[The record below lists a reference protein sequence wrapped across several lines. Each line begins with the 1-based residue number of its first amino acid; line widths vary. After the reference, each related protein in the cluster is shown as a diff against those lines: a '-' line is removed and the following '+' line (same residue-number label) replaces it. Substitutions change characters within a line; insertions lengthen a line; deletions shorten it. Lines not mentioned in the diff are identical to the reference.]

1 MDPVHLVLAFAP
13 LGLYVIGLG
22 IVHWRRRPV
31 VLAGSTDI
39 SLLSVAVVGL
49 AIVGPMEFF
58 LPAALPLPGQYVW
71 LMLLF
76 CYSLLVMLWNLLA
89 RPRLVILNI
98 AIDRLRPILTEIAAR
113 LDSHPQ
119 WAGDSLALEE
129 LGVQLHLED
138 YHPMRT
144 VSLIATGARQS
155 ETGWARLRTEL
166 AAALRGIESPDR
178 RRGYAFLAV
187 GLLMLAWPLGQA
199 LALGTP
205 IVAEKLA
212 DLLRL

>member
-13 LGLYVIGLG
+13 LGLYLIGLG
-22 IVHWRRRPV
+22 IVHWRGRPL
-31 VLAGSTDI
+31 VLTGSTDV
-39 SLLSVAVVGL
+39 SLLAAAVMGM
-49 AIVGPMEFF
+49 AIVGPMEFL

-71 LMLLF
+71 LMLLL
-76 CYSLLVMLWNLLA
+76 CYSLLVTLWNLLA
-89 RPRLVILNI
+89 RPRLIVLNI
-98 AIDRLRPILTEIAAR
+98 ASDRLRPILANVAAM

-138 YHPMRT
+138 YPPMRT
-144 VSLIATGARQS
+144 VSLIATGPRQS

-166 AAALRGIESPDR
+166 AAGLRDVEVPDR
-178 RRGYAFLAV
+178 RRGYALTAI
-187 GLLMLAWPLGQA
+187 GLLMLAWPVGQA
-199 LALGTP
+199 VALGAP
-205 IVAEKLA
+205 MVAQKLA